1 MSDLEK
7 TLKDAFKPAETR
19 EVLISRMYKKGKIL
33 VNEEAEEERI
43 PVKVPP
49 EYVPL
54 ANVTYGGKFT
64 KNLLDFNSVTI
75 NIQVTLPCTLEEIG
89 GAYDAAKAFVEKR
102 SHAEFEAVKERFPKA
117 FKVQ

>member
-1 MSDLEK
+1 MSGLDK
-7 TLKDAFKPAETR
+7 TLKDAFKPSETR
-19 EVLISRMYKKGKIL
+19 QVLISRMYKKGKIL

-43 PVKVPP
+43 PVQVPP

-54 ANVTYGGKFT
+54 AHVTYGGKFT

-75 NIQVTLPCTLEEIG
+75 NVQVTLPCALEEIES
-89 GAYDAAKAFVEKR
+89 AYEAAKSLVEKK
-102 SHAEFEAVKERFPKA
+102 SQIEFEAIKEKFPKA